1 MKSLKPVVAL
11 TVASALALTGCSAG
25 QITQTSSQVAAV
37 DGATAFTEN
46 RELSVLDVTVVLDE
60 NGQAALK
67 FVATNQDRSEAD
79 HQLLSAEVDGA
90 RVNLGSTKT
99 IGYNCS
105 LVSDSKDG
113 LDRIPESKDACIQYV
128 ANSVENKDFAYGD
141 NVPVKFNFDAG
152 SIDVTA
158 TVSAHTV
165 PSGERVT
172 DFTR

>member
-60 NGQAALK
+60 SGQAALK

-90 RVNLGSTKT
+90 RVNLGSTKA

-113 LDRIPESKDACIQYV
+113 LDRIPESKDACIQYL
-128 ANSVENKDFAYGD
+128 SL
-141 NVPVKFNFDAG
+141 
-152 SIDVTA
+152 I
-158 TVSAHTV
+158 HI
-165 PSGERVT
+165 
-172 DFTR
+172 